1 MTREIL
7 VTCCVHQGVEV
18 GVLVLAVELVPAKN
32 RPLAPFMLF
41 AAYSLGHCL
50 LPVLAYFFKSWRYFQ
65 LTIALGSAILI
76 PITRWVRAC
85 EWQVRTM

>member
-1 MTREIL
+1 MK
-7 VTCCVHQGVEV
+7 CVEVVLASETLTVSRVPQGVEV

-41 AAYSLGHCL
+41 VAYSLGHCL

-65 LTIALGSAILI
+65 LTIALGSAVLL
-76 PITRWVRAC
+76 PITR
-85 EWQVRTM
+85 